1 MSKQSH
7 LCPICYRINYDH
19 TGLEVADCKSQIKK
33 KSASLPR
40 AHFSEVVKALAKK
53 LQNGLCIRCKQY
65 WTHAEFHH
73 INDRCGDDLD
83 NCAVLCRD
91 CHFEITLLDRNR

>member
-1 MSKQSH
+1 M
-7 LCPICYRINYDH
+7 
-19 TGLEVADCKSQIKK
+19 KK
-33 KSASLPR
+33 KSVSLPR

-53 LQNGLCIRCKQY
+53 LQKGLCRRCKQY

-73 INDRCGDDLD
+73 INDRCDNSLE

-91 CHFEITLLDRNR
+91 CHLEITTLNRDKRRWI